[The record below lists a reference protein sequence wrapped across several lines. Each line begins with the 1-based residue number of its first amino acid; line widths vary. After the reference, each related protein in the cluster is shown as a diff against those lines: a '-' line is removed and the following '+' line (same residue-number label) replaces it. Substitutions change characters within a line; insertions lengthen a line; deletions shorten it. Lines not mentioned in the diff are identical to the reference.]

1 MIKKLTLA
9 SVATLALIMMPA
21 QAEGMKCQAGK
32 CGAGMIKKSK
42 SCEGKS
48 CDKGKSCKKMKKKR
62 KNSPFLIKHGLPH
75 LTKILMKNWDDEK
88 LALTP
93 EQKEKLLIV
102 RKETMGSVMTLKP
115 QIMTLTKE
123 IVQASKAG
131 TKSVELKSKV
141 ENLASLEAEAT
152 MTHLKCIEE
161 TKAALKPEQMT
172 YLMEKRKAQR
182 AMKKAGKMQGMK
194 CASGKCAG
202 NK

>member
-1 MIKKLTLA
+1 MIKKLTITSL
-9 SVATLALIMMPA
+9 TALSLLLVTA
-21 QAEGMKCQAGK
+21 QAEGMKCQAAK
-32 CGAGMIKKSK
+32 CGAGMMKQAKQ
-42 SCEGKS
+42 GN
-48 CDKGKSCKKMKKKR
+48 MMQKKK
-62 KNSPFLIKHGLPH
+62 KNSPFLIKQGLPH

-93 EQKEKLLIV
+93 EQKEKLLVV
-102 RKETMGSVMTLKP
+102 RKETLGSVMSLKP

-141 ENLASLEAEAT
+141 AKLASLEAEAT

>member
-1 MIKKLTLA
+1 MIKKLTITSL
-9 SVATLALIMMPA
+9 TALSLLLVTA
-21 QAEGMKCQAGK
+21 QAEGMKCQSGK
-32 CGAGMIKKSK
+32 CGAAMMKQAKQGGKMQKK
-42 SCEGKS
+42 
-48 CDKGKSCKKMKKKR
+48 

-93 EQKEKLLIV
+93 EQKEKLLVV

-141 ENLASLEAEAT
+141 EKLASLEAEAT
-152 MTHLKCIEE
+152 MTHLKCIED

-172 YLMEKRKAQR
+172 YLMEKRQAQR
-182 AMKKAGKMQGMK
+182 AMKKTGKMQGMK

>member
-9 SVATLALIMMPA
+9 SVATLALIMIPA

-32 CGAGMIKKSK
+32 CGAGMMKQAKQ
-42 SCEGKS
+42 GA
-48 CDKGKSCKKMKKKR
+48 KMQKKR

-93 EQKEKLLIV
+93 EQKEKLLVV

-115 QIMTLTKE
+115 QIMALTKE

-131 TKSVELKSKV
+131 TKAAELKSKV
-141 ENLASLEAEAT
+141 EKLALLEAEAT
-152 MTHLKCIEE
+152 MTHLKCLEDS
-161 TKAALKPEQMT
+161 KAALKPEQMA
-172 YLMEKRKAQR
+172 YIMEKRKAQR

>member
-1 MIKKLTLA
+1 MIKKLTITSL
-9 SVATLALIMMPA
+9 TALSLLLVTA

-32 CGAGMIKKSK
+32 CGAGMMKQAKQ
-42 SCEGKS
+42 GN
-48 CDKGKSCKKMKKKR
+48 MMQKKK
-62 KNSPFLIKHGLPH
+62 KNSPFLIKQGLPH

-93 EQKEKLLIV
+93 EQKEKLLVV

-131 TKSVELKSKV
+131 TKTTELKSKV

-152 MTHLKCIEE
+152 MTHLKCLEDS
-161 TKAALKPEQMT
+161 KAVLKPEQMA

-194 CASGKCAG
+194 CASSKCATS
-202 NK
+202 K